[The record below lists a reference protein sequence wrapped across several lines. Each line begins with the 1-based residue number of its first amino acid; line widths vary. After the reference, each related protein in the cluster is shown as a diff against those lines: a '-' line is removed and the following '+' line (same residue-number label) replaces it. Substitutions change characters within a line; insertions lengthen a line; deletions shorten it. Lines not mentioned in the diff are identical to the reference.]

1 MKKTKSISFKLT
13 VLFLVILLVVLA
25 CSEILTYLNQMSI
38 YRRQCETDVRQV
50 GEHLESLI
58 SADGA
63 DFAQYQDYYL
73 AHYDEVDIPADADE
87 FVTYRTAYEELLNAH
102 YPGKTVGVDIP
113 FEELNDDVKHAY
125 LVYRHLYWIMTFEQA
140 RDDFD
145 MTYTYYIVPDSEKGT
160 VTYMIDG
167 VRTSRA
173 EHVEFIAEYPDYG
186 EYDHPQGDEAEYLYL
201 GEEVVNERD
210 KFDVEWAAWESGEKQ
225 KGFQVWNNE
234 FGHTYAYY
242 VPLILDGQ
250 KLGLIGTE
258 IDVATVNMTI
268 LRNTIRQFVIISLI
282 LTAGMTILV
291 VYTNRRY
298 IRKIADLEARV
309 REFARTKDASVA
321 EAIRQSVRGADEVGS
336 LSEGVAHMIEE
347 IRDYIDNRV
356 RMHQELERAN
366 SNAARMSELALR
378 DGLTGIR
385 NRTAYEQEIDRLGE
399 RLAEEDI
406 EFAIAMIDLN
416 DLKKINDTYG
426 HERGNEAIIKLAGL
440 VCDTFKHSMVF
451 RIGGDEFVVILL
463 NDDYQ
468 KAEALSDQLKRALSA
483 LKRDDSLQPWEKIS
497 AAIGLARFERESDT
511 RVEDVFR
518 RADARMYEQKKEMK
532 KRKRAD

>member
-1 MKKTKSISFKLT
+1 M
-13 VLFLVILLVVLA
+13 A
-25 CSEILTYLNQMSI
+25 
-38 YRRQCETDVRQV
+38 
-50 GEHLESLI
+50 
-58 SADGA
+58 
-63 DFAQYQDYYL
+63 
-73 AHYDEVDIPADADE
+73 
-87 FVTYRTAYEELLNAH
+87 
-102 YPGKTVGVDIP
+102 
-113 FEELNDDVKHAY
+113 
-125 LVYRHLYWIMTFEQA
+125 
-140 RDDFD
+140 
-145 MTYTYYIVPDSEKGT
+145 
-160 VTYMIDG
+160 
-167 VRTSRA
+167 
-173 EHVEFIAEYPDYG
+173 
-186 EYDHPQGDEAEYLYL
+186 
-201 GEEVVNERD
+201 
-210 KFDVEWAAWESGEKQ
+210 
-225 KGFQVWNNE
+225 
-234 FGHTYAYY
+234 
-242 VPLILDGQ
+242 
-250 KLGLIGTE
+250 
-258 IDVATVNMTI
+258 
-268 LRNTIRQFVIISLI
+268 
-282 LTAGMTILV
+282 
-291 VYTNRRY
+291 
-298 IRKIADLEARV
+298 
-309 REFARTKDASVA
+309 
-321 EAIRQSVRGADEVGS
+321 
-336 LSEGVAHMIEE
+336 E
-347 IRDYIDNRV
+347 IRAGARIE
-356 RMHQELERAN
+356 QGLERAN

-497 AAIGLARFERESDT
+497 AAMGLARFERESDT